1 MKSLNESIEVYRK
14 LMAEGHMLRAY
25 QGIIGTMMELR
36 TFFLKEY
43 PELNVSSSIYQG
55 YMDMTFF
62 AVTSDVLKQ
71 RQLKVAIVFLHEP
84 IRFEAWLSASNKRQQ
99 KKNWELIRDAE
110 WHRYQLED
118 TIEGR
123 DAIIRTVLV
132 EKPDFDHKDQLKGMI
147 EKETLQFIK
156 NLEAFYEGN

>member
-1 MKSLNESIEVYRK
+1 MKSLNESIEIYRK
-14 LMAEGHMLRAY
+14 LMKEGHMARAY

-36 TFFLKEY
+36 TFFLKAY
-43 PELNVSSSIYQG
+43 PDWTVSSSIYQG

-71 RQLKVAIVFLHEP
+71 RNLKVAIVFLHEP

-99 KKNWELIRDAE
+99 KKNWELIRDAK
-110 WHRYQLED
+110 WNRYTLEN

-123 DAIIRTVLV
+123 DAILRNVLV
-132 EKPDFDHKDQLKGMI
+132 DKPDFDQLDKLKEMI
-147 EKETLQFIK
+147 EKEILEFIK
-156 NLEAFYEGN
+156 NLEDFYTDN